1 MGSPTKSIRSYQSDL
16 DFPELDDDVEMPQ
29 LIKQY
34 NELVKGINF
43 LNKFLSFQSN
53 FDGFIATNISI
64 PATSSV
70 KIQHFLGVIP
80 KWRIILRQEGN
91 GVITDVYSQWNTDT
105 ISLFNNGAVTVIITV
120 FIARE

>member
-1 MGSPTKSIRSYQSDL
+1 MGSPTKAIRSYQSDL